1 MPPDSPAAFGP
12 RTCLSARQG
21 PTNFNGRSLHAA
33 PTAVGAA
40 REFAA
45 ATLGELAENDTDHAS
60 DIAVIVSELVTNA
73 ITHVAGIRNVW
84 LEIEIW
90 PRWTRVIVDD
100 RDPTVHPPDEAE
112 AADPLPESL
121 RGLLIVRALSERF
134 WWRTRTLSKA
144 AHAVVLHSGIALT
157 AADRAL
163 LDALEH
169 SEGER
174 MWVVR

>member
-1 MPPDSPAAFGP
+1 
-12 RTCLSARQG
+12 
-21 PTNFNGRSLHAA
+21 
-33 PTAVGAA
+33 V
-40 REFAA
+40 
-45 ATLGELAENDTDHAS
+45 TLGNLAENDTDHAA

-84 LEIEIW
+84 LEIEVW

-100 RDPTVHPPDEAE
+100 RDPTVHPPDEAV

-134 WWRTRTLSKA
+134 WWRTRALSKA
-144 AHAVVLHSGIALT
+144 AHAVVLHSGIEL
-157 AADRAL
+157 AAVDRDL

-174 MWVVR
+174 LRVVR